1 MTYSDINWLG
11 NQVDFL
17 SFSFSFFFFAVLL
30 GLEDLSSL
38 TMD

>member
-1 MTYSDINWLG
+1 MTYNDINWLG

-17 SFSFSFFFFAVLL
+17 SFSFFVVLL
-30 GLEDLSSL
+30 GLEDLSSP

>member
-1 MTYSDINWLG
+1 MTYNDINWLG

-17 SFSFSFFFFAVLL
+17 SFFFFFVVLL
-30 GLEDLSSL
+30 GLEELSYP

>member
-1 MTYSDINWLG
+1 MTYNDINWLG

-17 SFSFSFFFFAVLL
+17 SFSFFFFFVVLL
-30 GLEDLSSL
+30 GLEDLSSP